1 MLEYNVSRESRRRRI
16 AEIDEF
22 LKEQVVRLEEYDDK
36 LVRML
41 VEKVMVFEG
50 NIKVEFK
57 SGVEIEVKM

>member
-1 MLEYNVSRESRRRRI
+1 MLEYNVSRESRCRRI

-50 NIKVEFK
+50 YIKVEFK
-57 SGVEIEVKM
+57 SGVEI